1 MHFGL
6 IPKWRRSRL
15 RIPVQA
21 EIRDYGGADL
31 GGDVDDGISA
41 PKQAVADD
49 ADDAAQQ
56 ARRGR
61 DLFAQGQWVE
71 AEQALRQAIRL
82 EPDNAAYHA
91 ELAQVLL
98 RLRRGEDAVA
108 ELREAVAYDLGN
120 AAYHAD
126 LGRALY
132 GLHRDEDAV
141 QALGEAVAYE
151 PDTAAYQA
159 DLGQVLH
166 RLGRFPEAESALRA
180 AVRREPANAVYQG
193 DLGSFLLDQ
202 GEDKEEAVA
211 ALREAVRL
219 DPANAAY
226 HADLGQALLALDR
239 LPEAETA
246 LREAVRLSPDTAA
259 YQAEFGRLLL
269 RLERF
274 AEAEA
279 ALREAVRLDPANAAY
294 RADLGQ
300 ALLRLDRLP
309 EAEAALREAAQL
321 DPDPASKQIADLRTA
336 LSTASDERIVK
347 FVMDQVDQTWDQNAL
362 EQRGVVRSEYV
373 EHVNRMTRLRLP
385 VLRVPF
391 NNWEDAQ
398 QGESFVRAS
407 RERARSRQRRLLIL
421 GGVLGTASLTAAFL
435 AANLSSQL
443 GISRTEQNIIVIGS
457 AVVCATVAGVLVWA
471 PAWFTRRQAR
481 AVRVPVSRASFVL
494 EDQFR
499 TLVTNLIL
507 EPAIT
512 ASLAIVWKDSA
523 ADLVRIQDG
532 PELSAKAD
540 ISNVVTTEAHSR
552 LTIALNRRNGAA
564 VGVAGPRG
572 SGKTELA
579 RAFTELRPSDPKSRT
594 IPLMLWAPVKYDAQT
609 FLLRLLKELCISILT
624 TGAVTPG
631 DNGLILTSRGRRVA
645 MAIGAVAV
653 TAAGIALVTIRA
665 TSTKIGPEVPFGIG
679 GLLII
684 GGAAVAA
691 VVFRPQWPRRRRDV
705 GMSQET
711 ISRAADLRTR
721 AEFTETYT
729 RSSQLGVSGGGLSLS
744 ATGGTQLARIPL
756 NEVDVVREFYALV
769 RSAEAGGWQ
778 VVIAIDEL
786 DKMTDDAEAI
796 KFLNH
801 IKVLFPIHNCSFVVS
816 VSENAWARFEN
827 RGIPFRD
834 AFDSSFD
841 EIVHVHMLRPRE
853 SRDLLKRRNTSI
865 SDAQALLCHCLSG
878 GLPRDLLRAIRL
890 LARVAG
896 RMQKSGALE
905 PPQLA
910 EVLNVLLAEDLDEK
924 IAAFEIE
931 ARTDNRSDVS
941 KANLDSVTC
950 WSHLWPDPG
959 QTERRLTE
967 ARPAGGD
974 APAAAGSPGT
984 MPQPEFQA
992 YMAVLHTIRQA
1003 FSPHGPLAELER
1015 QATGFDNELVESGFE
1030 RIARARRC
1038 ISTDVGSAWELLDEA
1053 RGKLGLQ
1060 PLR

>member
-1 MHFGL
+1 MVA
-6 IPKWRRSRL
+6 RS
-15 RIPVQA
+15 
-21 EIRDYGGADL
+21 L
-31 GGDVDDGISA
+31 GGEMDEGIAA
-41 PKQAVADD
+41 PKQAVVADAD
-49 ADDAAQQ
+49 GADDAAQQ
-56 ARRGR
+56 QAGIGRG
-61 DLFAQGQWVE
+61 LFEQGELAE
-71 AEQALRQAIRL
+71 AEQALRRAVRL
-82 EPDNAAYHA
+82 EPDAAAYHA
-91 ELAQVLL
+91 DLARVLLAQG
-98 RLRRGEDAVA
+98 RGEDAVA
-108 ELREAVAYDLGN
+108 ELHEAVAYDLGS
-120 AAYHAD
+120 AAYRAD

-132 GLHRDEDAV
+132 GLGRDDEAV
-141 QALGEAVAYE
+141 QALEAAVEYE
-151 PDTAAYQA
+151 PETAAYQA
-159 DLGQVLH
+159 DLGQALH
-166 RLGRFPEAESALRA
+166 RMGRFPEAESALRT
-180 AVRREPANAVYQG
+180 AVRLEPGNAVYQG
-193 DLGSFLLDQ
+193 ELGSFLLDQ
-202 GEDKEEAVA
+202 GEDKEEAVTV
-211 ALREAVRL
+211 LREAVRL
-219 DPANAAY
+219 DPANVGY

-239 LPEAETA
+239 LPEAETE
-246 LREAVRLSPDTAA
+246 LREVVRLSPDTAA
-259 YQAEFGRLLL
+259 YQAELGRVLL
-269 RLERF
+269 RRELF
-274 AEAEA
+274 ADAET
-279 ALREAVRLDPANAAY
+279 ALREAARLDPVNAAY

-300 ALLRLDRLP
+300 ALLRLDRLA
-309 EAEAALREAAQL
+309 EAEAALREAVQL
-321 DPDPASKQIADLRTA
+321 DPDPANKQITDLRTA
-336 LSTASDERIVK
+336 MSTASDERIVT
-347 FVMDQVDQTWDQNAL
+347 FVMGQVDQTWDQNAL
-362 EQRGVVRSEYV
+362 GQRGVVRSEYV
-373 EHVNRMTRLRLP
+373 EHVKEITRLRLP

-398 QGESFVRAS
+398 RAEDAERGDIRRSIRRNRRFLPISIFFSLDLAALGVVVYHFGRRISFLTPK
-407 RERARSRQRRLLIL
+407 EFLIL
-421 GGVLGTASLTAAFL
+421 TLTAAVSV
-435 AANLSSQL
+435 AAN
-443 GISRTEQNIIVIGS
+443 GIVIYRGPPS
-457 AVVCATVAGVLVWA
+457 GV
-471 PAWFTRRQAR
+471 RS
-481 AVRVPVSRASFVL
+481 PVNRGSFVL

-499 TLVTNLIL
+499 TLVTNLVL

-540 ISNVVTTEAHSR
+540 ISNVVSTEAHSR
-552 LTIALNRRNGAA
+552 LTIALNRKNGAA

-594 IPLMLWAPVKYDAQT
+594 IPLMMWAPVTYDAQT
-609 FLLRLLKELCISILT
+609 FLLRLLKELCISILA
-624 TGAVTPG
+624 TGTVTPG
-631 DNGLILTSRGRRVA
+631 DNGLVFTSRSRRVA
-645 MAIGAVAV
+645 IVILAAVAA
-653 TAAGIALVTIRA
+653 AAGIALVAIKA

-691 VVFRPQWPRRRRDV
+691 VVFRPRWPRRRDV

-729 RSSQLGVSGGGLSLS
+729 RSTQLGISGSGLSLS

-769 RSAEAGGWQ
+769 RSAEVGGWQ
-778 VVIAIDEL
+778 VCIAIDEL
-786 DKMTDDAEAI
+786 DKMQDDAEAI

-801 IKVLFPIHNCSFVVS
+801 IKVLFPIHNCSFIVS

-841 EIVHVHMLRPRE
+841 EIVHVHMLQPRE

-924 IAAFEIE
+924 ITAFEIE
-931 ARTDNRSDVS
+931 ARTDTRTDVS

-950 WSHLWPDPG
+950 WSDLWPDPG
-959 QTERRLTE
+959 QTARRLAE
-967 ARPAGGD
+967 ARPANGD
-974 APAAAGSPGT
+974 RPVVSGSAEPAL
-984 MPQPEFQA
+984 QPEFQA
-992 YMAVLHTIRQA
+992 YMAVLDTIRQA

-1015 QATGFDNELVESGFE
+1015 QATGFDSELIESGFE

-1038 ISTDVGSAWELLDEA
+1038 ISTDVDSAWELLDEA
-1053 RGKLGLQ
+1053 REKLGLQ
-1060 PLR
+1060 AIR